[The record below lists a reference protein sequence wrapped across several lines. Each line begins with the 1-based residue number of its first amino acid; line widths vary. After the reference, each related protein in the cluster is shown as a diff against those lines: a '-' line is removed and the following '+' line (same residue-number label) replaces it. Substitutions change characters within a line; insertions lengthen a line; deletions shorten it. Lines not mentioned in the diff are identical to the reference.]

1 VLALFA
7 AGLVDATP
15 AAADQPNLSQ
25 VQAKISALTAQL
37 DKANEQYNTAN
48 VQLTHVRAQQAVVSK
63 QLAATDAQVAV
74 LRRKAGSYAA
84 NAYKGG
90 DVGTLGSLSMMSS
103 GSADQFLDQLTTLD
117 ALTSKAEA
125 PLKQLQAVQAVQAAQ
140 NAKVTALATSA
151 GTLVQTLAAS
161 KASFNSQLQPLLTLQ
176 AQMSPVYSDNSYH
189 ATAPPGSPA
198 DVRFAYAQLGKSYVF
213 GAAGPDT
220 WDCSGLTMAAY
231 QQIGTS
237 LEHSAHLQYQA
248 LTHVSQGSVR
258 TGDLVFFYGFEHV
271 GIAISHTQVIH
282 APEPGDS
289 VKITNIGDMP
299 FAGAARP

>member
-1 VLALFA
+1 
-7 AGLVDATP
+7 
-15 AAADQPNLSQ
+15 
-25 VQAKISALTAQL
+25 
-37 DKANEQYNTAN
+37 
-48 VQLTHVRAQQAVVSK
+48 
-63 QLAATDAQVAV
+63 
-74 LRRKAGSYAA
+74 
-84 NAYKGG
+84 
-90 DVGTLGSLSMMSS
+90 MSS

-125 PLKQLQAVQAVQAAQ
+125 PLRQLQAVQAQQAKESARI
-140 NAKVTALATSA
+140 NTLAASA
-151 GTLVQTLAAS
+151 GTLIQTLSAS

-176 AQMSPVYSDNSYH
+176 AQMTPVYSDNSYH

-220 WDCSGLTMAAY
+220 WDCSGLTMGAY
-231 QQIGTS
+231 QQIGKS

-248 LTHVSQGSVR
+248 LTHVSQGNVR
-258 TGDLVFFYGFEHV
+258 SGDLVFFYDFEHV

-289 VKITNIGDMP
+289 VKITNISDMP
-299 FAGAARP
+299 FAGAAR